1 MAAIV
6 AVSLVTGAVLAGW
19 YVNDVSKQNANSLM
33 LRDMIGEILV
43 DFRRLLWNTNQEL
56 NTLMITSDSKHHQAI
71 IDYLDNAE
79 QQIKQLQ
86 NNQAI
91 KAANL
96 SLLANDLQ
104 TDFNE
109 LEKYIEEL
117 IRLRGNPDWVY
128 PMFPFIRKTL
138 LESNVEFEAA
148 VNLSLDEVEAETGGK
163 FKSELYLKLDKLR
176 DLWRL
181 KILNFR
187 AVIIRFAG
195 LNTSEYITQENNV
208 GLLHQQINK
217 SIAELIKLR
226 EQGKLGF
233 ETEEA
238 VNTMQYRSD
247 KWYKDFL
254 RLKKLRESGIWRAD
268 IVYFNEKIQPSMD
281 HLLLDINGI
290 EEGVSLWSANKIAA
304 VENAAYQINMGLWGL
319 SGLALLFV
327 IIVYIMLDRSIL
339 LPIAKIAEAISTK
352 AGKIEYLK
360 LPRLG
365 SKEVFT
371 LISSFN
377 SMRQQIHH
385 RQIALEYQALHD
397 SLTGLPNRALLHDRL
412 IQSIHSASRDNQKMT
427 LMILDL
433 DRFKEINDTLGH
445 QIGDI
450 LLQKIGDRLS
460 GCIRSS
466 DTVARLGG
474 DEFAI
479 VCSDGNEKSSKL
491 LLEKIISA
499 VEEEI
504 KIDNQFLYVGV
515 SIGVA
520 VYPQHGEDVE
530 TLIRHADIAMYAAKN
545 TNKNYVFFEEDLDR
559 HSIENLSLLREL
571 RTEISNPSGQIS
583 VHYQPQIDLLSR
595 QVIGAEAL
603 LRWEHP
609 KHGYILPEKFIR
621 IAEQSGLISDLSN
634 YVLEYAISDCAQWQ
648 KQGIAISVSVNLSAW
663 DLQNPDLVNTVKSY
677 LEKYQLNESKLCLEI
692 TESVVMEDP
701 VRAREVLS
709 QLNEMGVILYID
721 DYGTGFS
728 SLAYLKLLPVDGL
741 KIDKSFVIDMLEDE
755 NDFIIVRSTI
765 DMAHN
770 LGLKVI
776 AEGVEQHEALLQ
788 LRQQRCDF
796 AQGFHLARPMQ
807 QADFNQWY
815 ENYHPKMVQ

>member
-96 SLLANDLQ
+96 SPLANDLQ

-109 LEKYIEEL
+109 LEKHIEEL

-281 HLLLDINGI
+281 HLL
-290 EEGVSLWSANKIAA
+290 NKIAA

-545 TNKNYVFFEEDLDR
+545 TNKNYVL
-559 HSIENLSLLREL
+559 EN
-571 RTEISNPSGQIS
+571 
-583 VHYQPQIDLLSR
+583 
-595 QVIGAEAL
+595 
-603 LRWEHP
+603 
-609 KHGYILPEKFIR
+609 
-621 IAEQSGLISDLSN
+621 
-634 YVLEYAISDCAQWQ
+634 
-648 KQGIAISVSVNLSAW
+648 
-663 DLQNPDLVNTVKSY
+663 
-677 LEKYQLNESKLCLEI
+677 
-692 TESVVMEDP
+692 
-701 VRAREVLS
+701 
-709 QLNEMGVILYID
+709 
-721 DYGTGFS
+721 
-728 SLAYLKLLPVDGL
+728 
-741 KIDKSFVIDMLEDE
+741 
-755 NDFIIVRSTI
+755 
-765 DMAHN
+765 
-770 LGLKVI
+770 
-776 AEGVEQHEALLQ
+776 
-788 LRQQRCDF
+788 
-796 AQGFHLARPMQ
+796 
-807 QADFNQWY
+807 
-815 ENYHPKMVQ
+815 